1 MPSRVYLIAVF
12 ALACSAST
20 GLQPPLDQPFW
31 LRIGQTA
38 QFPKADLSVTFRA
51 VSEDSRCPQ
60 DVVCVWEGNGQ
71 VQLAVRSGSSVRTVA
86 LNTTTRPRDVP
97 VGSYQLRLEKLAP
110 IPEAQHP
117 IPPSE
122 YVATLKLPARLGESM
137 SPPAAR
143 APSNKRLKLAGAPG

>member
-20 GLQPPLDQPFW
+20 GLQPPLDQTFW

-71 VQLAVRSGSSVRTVA
+71 VQLEVRSGSSVRTVA

-97 VGSYQLRLEKLAP
+97 VGSYQFRLEKLAP
-110 IPEAQHP
+110 IHEAQHP
-117 IPPSE
+117 ITPSE
-122 YVATLKLPARLGESM
+122 
-137 SPPAAR
+137 
-143 APSNKRLKLAGAPG
+143 